1 MLFDVAN
8 GSPSGQSRDIDIAA
22 QGVHCCVRTWHPTLC
37 LDGAP
42 AVDDR
47 RHTAGKRVPLH
58 LLAPPPSCQ
67 TSPTNATASWSIN
80 SIHSYAWLVAMMVTW
95 LNTPATQ

>member
-8 GSPSGQSRDIDIAA
+8 GFPSCQSHDIDNVHA
-22 QGVHCCVRTWHPTLC
+22 GVHCCVSMWNRTLC
-37 LDGAP
+37 LDGSP

-47 RHTAGKRVPLH
+47 RHTEGKRVPLH
-58 LLAPPPSCQ
+58 LLAPRPSCQ

-80 SIHSYAWLVAMMVTW
+80 SIHSYAWLVAMLVTW